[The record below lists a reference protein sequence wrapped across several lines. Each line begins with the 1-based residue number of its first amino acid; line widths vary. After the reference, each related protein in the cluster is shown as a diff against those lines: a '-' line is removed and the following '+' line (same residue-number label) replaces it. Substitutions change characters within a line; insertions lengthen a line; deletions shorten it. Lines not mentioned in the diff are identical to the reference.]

1 MIPDTGPAQVWGL
14 WQFVLSDYGFMLHQV
29 SWMSKG
35 PGTLRCFDTILHLE
49 SFRLRSLSVEF
60 FIRSKQT
67 SGTRPWGKRKMIC
80 GTMWNEQYRHAWT
93 CYWNVQHDGGSES
106 PRLYLH
112 TLLSNWSSWII
123 NIQKLKT
130 MSIVF
135 LPNSWHNSR
144 QMIFWTDLVH
154 TRLAQ
159 WVFYCGVKGSQVI
172 PLLQKLPRTWN
183 CRVHWFW
190 ALPHFWR
197 IKETQSVH
205 RQCQVLADWQT
216 LCEPNVSHKAV
227 LLEPFKM

>member
-14 WQFVLSDYGFMLHQV
+14 WQFVLSDYGFMLHKV
-29 SWMSKG
+29 SWMSRG
-35 PGTLRCFDTILHLE
+35 PGTSRCFDTILHLE

-144 QMIFWTDLVH
+144 WMIFWTDLVH

-159 WVFYCGVKGSQVI
+159 EWAFYCVGVKGSQVI
-172 PLLQKLPRTWN
+172 PSDPIAKDMKLPSPLILSTSAAFLRNQRHSKCASAVPGSRGLTN
-183 CRVHWFW
+183 SLW
-190 ALPHFWR
+190 A
-197 IKETQSVH
+197 Q
-205 RQCQVLADWQT
+205 
-216 LCEPNVSHKAV
+216 CEP
-227 LLEPFKM
+227 